1 MLEAVL
7 EHGENTKKKILG
19 LIDLKM
25 TLTCYFAWYTAHH
38 DIAVSL
44 EINYVVQGNYL
55 TLRTRSQISSLIVEL
70 NVAKNRYD
78 LAVISRLFKSD

>member
-1 MLEAVL
+1 MARILNKNTWTDRIENDIDVL
-7 EHGENTKKKILG
+7 L
-19 LIDLKM
+19 
-25 TLTCYFAWYTAHH
+25 AWYTAHH